1 MTGWHPFLSLNG
13 YVTRVPVAGVT
24 CSREKTSTWNSHA
37 STHSC
42 LGYPFDRIL
51 LLFLS
56 FFFLPSISRLYP
68 FHHCHNK
75 LLLVVLFLPRSLNL
89 VSFSSYSLQ
98 PRVSLLLD
106 TTRRSFLPVKIPP
119 SLLMSLCFS
128 YSISS
133 SFTSTKGC
141 LLFSTASNCT
151 LPSPRSSPSSSSV
164 SQLVSSSTSFVLS
177 STSSFGH
184 GNISVEI
191 CHQFLTTF
199 STLLLKFFRYL
210 ALPIRRSIFLT
221 LDTLKNFQ
229 SSNPISVTFA
239 TLRFDFSVD
248 FSLVCHTYTCL

>member
-1 MTGWHPFLSLNG
+1 
-13 YVTRVPVAGVT
+13 
-24 CSREKTSTWNSHA
+24 
-37 STHSC
+37 
-42 LGYPFDRIL
+42 
-51 LLFLS
+51 
-56 FFFLPSISRLYP
+56 
-68 FHHCHNK
+68 
-75 LLLVVLFLPRSLNL
+75 
-89 VSFSSYSLQ
+89 
-98 PRVSLLLD
+98 
-106 TTRRSFLPVKIPP
+106 
-119 SLLMSLCFS
+119 MSLCFS

-151 LPSPRSSPSSSSV
+151 LPSPRSSLSSSSV

-177 STSSFGH
+177 FSSSFGH

-248 FSLVCHTYTCL
+248 FSLVCHTYTCLWFFSFLYHFIAFRKFKFRNFWLSFRRDLWKSRRWLRMIDRSRRLSRSLLPSRFMN